1 MAEVY
6 RTPRAREDVIEAAA
20 YIAMDNMD
28 AARRFL
34 KAVRDD
40 CARLAE
46 YPGMG
51 ALRGYRRRG
60 LRKVRSWP
68 VGGFGNYLI
77 FYRPVAGGI
86 EVVRVLHGARGVDGL
101 VHQG

>member
-1 MAEVY
+1 MREVY
-6 RTPRAREDVIEAAA
+6 RAPRAREDVIEAAA

-46 YPGMG
+46 YPGLG

-60 LRKVRSWP
+60 LRQVRSWP
-68 VGGFGNYLI
+68 VGGFLNYLI
-77 FYRPVAGGI
+77 FYGI
-86 EVVRVLHGARGVDGL
+86 EVVRVLHGALGVDGL
-101 VHQG
+101 VHQT